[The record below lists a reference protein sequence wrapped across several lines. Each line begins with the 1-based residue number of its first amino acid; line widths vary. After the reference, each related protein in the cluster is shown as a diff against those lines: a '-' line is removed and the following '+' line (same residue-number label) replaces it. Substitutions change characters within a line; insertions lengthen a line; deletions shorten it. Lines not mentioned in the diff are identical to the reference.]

1 MIGLEPLEI
10 AHRLLLAAAAVAA
23 CAGLWLLAAPRGFL
37 RANAWLGRWYST
49 QRALH
54 PLERPIAVERPL
66 YRHHRLLGALLTAGS
81 LYATWRLATAY
92 DEARLV
98 AALRPELPAPLA
110 GALLTGWTVFLLLG
124 NLAAL
129 AAGIAVL
136 VRPSALKGL
145 EAWANRW
152 ISTRRA
158 LRFLDVPRGGP
169 DRLVARHPRLTGAL
183 LLAAALWLAAAA
195 WLVPP
200 G

>member
-1 MIGLEPLEI
+1 MTDTALLEA

-23 CAGLWLLAAPRGFL
+23 AAGMWLLAAPGSFL
-37 RANAWLGRWYST
+37 KANAWLGRWYST
-49 QRALH
+49 RRALH
-54 PLERPIAVERPL
+54 RLDRPIAVERRL
-66 YRHHRLLGALLTAGS
+66 YRHHRLVGAALTAGS

-110 GALLTGWTVFLLLG
+110 GTLLTGWTVFLLLG

-129 AAGIAVL
+129 AAGLAVL
-136 VRPSALKGL
+136 VRPSALRDL

-158 LRFLDVPRGGP
+158 LRFLDLPHDGP
-169 DRLVARHPRLTGAL
+169 DRLVARHPRLAGAV
-183 LLAAALWLAAAA
+183 LLAVAAWLAAAA
-195 WLVPP
+195 WLVPA

>member
-1 MIGLEPLEI
+1 VSGGALVEAL
-10 AHRLLLAAAAVAA
+10 HRLLLVAAAAAAVAGA
-23 CAGLWLLAAPRGFL
+23 WLALAPRSFL
-37 RANAWLGRWYST
+37 RLNAWLGRWYST
-49 QRALH
+49 RRALH
-54 PLERPIAVERPL
+54 PLDRPIAVERHL

-152 ISTRRA
+152 ISTRQA
-158 LRFLDVPRGGP
+158 LRFLDVPHDGP
-169 DRLVARHPRLTGAL
+169 DRLVARHPRLAGAL
-183 LLAAALWLAAAA
+183 LLAAALWLGAAA